1 MDFLEE
7 NKLLYKNQFGFRSKM
22 STEQA
27 AILFIDE
34 IRSNVCSTF
43 IDLSKA
49 LDTISHSQLIAKL
62 PMYDRE
68 LCWYIFHRKAVVQYD
83 SSVFV
88 NF

>member
-34 IRSNVCSTF
+34 IRSKVDKANPVGSTF
-43 IDLSKA
+43 IDLRKA
-49 LDTISHSQLIAKL
+49 FDTISHSQLIAKL
-62 PMYDRE
+62 PMYGVHDRE
-68 LCWYIFHRKAVVQYD
+68 LP
-83 SSVFV
+83 
-88 NF
+88 

>member
-7 NKLLYKNQFGFRSKM
+7 KKLFCKIQFGFRSKV

-34 IRSNVCSTF
+34 IRSSVDKENLVGSTF

-49 LDTISHSQLIAKL
+49 FDTISHSQLIAKL
-62 PMYDRE
+62 PMCCIHDIKLR
-68 LCWYIFHRKAVVQYD
+68 WFIFFTVK
-83 SSVFV
+83 
-88 NF
+88 